1 MFYSVSTAGVARKEN
16 KYFIAKRKP
25 GNSLGEVW
33 EFPGGKAEKW
43 ESPETALARE
53 FLEEFKIDIEVSSF
67 LCSGLFTNNGRIYR
81 LIAFRI
87 ELLSEE
93 IVLSDHS
100 ETAWVS
106 EETLKELAFPKSDM
120 IIVNHLL
127 KKGYGQSQKYF

>member
-1 MFYSVSTAGVARKEN
+1 V
-16 KYFIAKRKP
+16 
-25 GNSLGEVW
+25 GNSGNC
-33 EFPGGKAEKW
+33 
-43 ESPETALARE
+43 LARE

-100 ETAWVS
+100 EQHGSA
-106 EETLKELAFPKSDM
+106 EK
-120 IIVNHLL
+120 LL
-127 KKGYGQSQKYF
+127 KS